1 MHCPDEQIGRTS
13 SPSQSHLSPDLFSGT
28 APFSSNQVLLEFRRF
43 LADLSQPSSFMM
55 EMSHANGAEHIAG
68 SCAVIVY
75 GIASP
80 SIEEAVLPIAETP
93 SKLLD
98 DIMLKSLRN
107 PLENESYGVGILT
120 AFCAV
125 KSDRLCI
132 CRLRQGS
139 VRILQAHR

>member
-13 SPSQSHLSPDLFSGT
+13 SLSQSHLSPDLFSGT

-55 EMSHANGAEHIAG
+55 EMSHANGAENIA
-68 SCAVIVY
+68 CTVVVY

-93 SKLLD
+93 SKLL
-98 DIMLKSLRN
+98 
-107 PLENESYGVGILT
+107 
-120 AFCAV
+120 
-125 KSDRLCI
+125 
-132 CRLRQGS
+132 
-139 VRILQAHR
+139 